1 MAKTKGGGLFKDHA
15 IMSAGSIFGI
25 IPQLLIGVCIILLG
39 LYLLNDKNDKNDE
52 NDETEKTD
60 KTEKNDMKFYL
71 GIILLIFGTVLTIGI
86 FGGFDTITDALF
98 DQ

>member
-1 MAKTKGGGLFKDHA
+1 MSPKKGGGIFKDA
-15 IMSAGSIFGI
+15 ALMSAGSIFGI
-25 IPQLLIGVCIILLG
+25 IPQFLIGACLILLG
-39 LYLLNDKNDKNDE
+39 LYLLNDKNDK
-52 NDETEKTD
+52 
-60 KTEKNDMKFYL
+60 TEKNEKNDEKGVKFYL

>member
-39 LYLLNDKNDKNDE
+39 LYLLNDKNDKND
-52 NDETEKTD
+52 